1 MYLLNST
8 CHWGVA
14 SLQLEEACV
23 NTLVPQDMAQAVP
36 ELGKTFDH
44 NASDFW
50 PGMLCGHL
58 S

>member
-1 MYLLNST
+1 
-8 CHWGVA
+8 
-14 SLQLEEACV
+14 
-23 NTLVPQDMAQAVP
+23 MAQAVP

-58 S
+58 SLYRPGKTQWNLY